1 MYVNWWL
8 NRFRTKAF
16 GETKAVF
23 DKDEFIAACKAAVA
37 GDGGQK
43 AVREVVAQAVGDP
56 AGVTAAL
63 GEPKRAGIE
72 LLYRSPTVTVFNL
85 VWGPH
90 MTINPHNHHMWA
102 VIGIYGGR
110 EDNIFWREL
119 PPDAR
124 WPLEAAGASSLMRGD
139 VCAVG
144 KDIIHSVTNP
154 LGKLTAALHVYG
166 GDFIA
171 RDREEWHEE
180 TLVKG
185 PRDMD
190 RAARLFAESNRL
202 LEA

>member
-1 MYVNWWL
+1 M
-8 NRFRTKAF
+8 
-16 GETKAVF
+16 F
-23 DKDEFIAACKAAVA
+23 DKHEFIAACEAAVSV
-37 GDGGQK
+37 DGGQE
-43 AVREVVAQAVGDP
+43 AIRELVAQAVGDP
-56 AGVTAAL
+56 AGLMAAL
-63 GEPKRAGIE
+63 GEPKRAGVE
-72 LLYRSPTVTVFNL
+72 LLYRSPMVTVFNL

-102 VIGIYGGR
+102 VIGIYCGR

-124 WPLEAAGASSLMRGD
+124 WPLEAAGASSLMPGD
-139 VCAVG
+139 ACCLG

-154 LGKLTAALHVYG
+154 LGRLTAALHVYG
-166 GDFIA
+166 GDFVA
-171 RDREEWHEE
+171 REREEWHEE

-190 RAARLFAESNRL
+190 RDGRLFEASNRM